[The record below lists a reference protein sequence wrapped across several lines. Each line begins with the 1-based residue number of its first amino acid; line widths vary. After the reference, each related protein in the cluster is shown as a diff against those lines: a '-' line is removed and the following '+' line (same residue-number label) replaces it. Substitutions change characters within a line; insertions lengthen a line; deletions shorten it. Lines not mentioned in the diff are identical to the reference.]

1 MATAETGI
9 GNKGVDGVH
18 GNGSVFELDGGMR
31 KSLVYG
37 PVTSRRLGLSVG
49 VDMVPF
55 KVCSFDC
62 VYCQIGRTEKT
73 TVARSDF
80 GLLDRIFEDLERKLE
95 SGAKPD
101 HITLGGSGE
110 PTMNLEIGKIIR
122 GIKKITTIPVAVLT
136 NGSLLWDQNVRD
148 ELSAADIVLPSID
161 AADQETYQKINR
173 AHPDIA
179 FDRFVEGV
187 ISFSHSFGGQV
198 WVEIFLIKD
207 INTSDA
213 HLAKL
218 KQLMEKIRPDRVHLN
233 TAVRPPAESFV
244 FAVDQG
250 DLQAMAVKIN
260 YNAEV
265 IAEYKEN
272 RGTPVEKKD
281 LPEDTLIDVL
291 LRRPCTTREIAVAL
305 NTNEQQ
311 VTALADRLV
320 AEGRIRSR
328 TSGSKTYYLCKADSD
343 SPVDSC

>member
-1 MATAETGI
+1 M
-9 GNKGVDGVH
+9 K
-18 GNGSVFELDGGMR
+18 LDGGMR

-80 GLLDRIFEDLERKLE
+80 GLSDTIFEDLERKLKNV
-95 SGAKPD
+95 ATPD

-110 PTMNLEIGKIIR
+110 PTLNLEIGKIIR

-161 AADQETYQKINR
+161 AADEETYQKINR
-173 AHPDIA
+173 PHPDIA

-187 ISFSHSFGGQV
+187 ISFSHSFGGQI
-198 WVEIFLIKD
+198 WAEIFLIKD
-207 INTSDA
+207 INTSDI
-213 HLAKL
+213 HLEKL
-218 KQLMEKIRPDRVHLN
+218 KHLMGKIRPDRVHLN
-233 TAVRPPAESFV
+233 TAVRPPAERFV
-244 FAVDQG
+244 SAVDQG
-250 DLQAMAVKIN
+250 ELQAMAAKIN
-260 YNAEV
+260 CNAEV
-265 IAEYKEN
+265 IAEY
-272 RGTPVEKKD
+272 RGKRDNPLEKKD
-281 LPEDTLIDVL
+281 LPEDAFVDVL

-305 NTNEQQ
+305 NTNEKQ
-311 VTALADRLV
+311 VTAIADRLV
-320 AEGRIRSR
+320 AEGRISARI
-328 TSGSKTYYLCKADSD
+328 SGSETYYLCKAESGN
-343 SPVDSC
+343 PTGSC